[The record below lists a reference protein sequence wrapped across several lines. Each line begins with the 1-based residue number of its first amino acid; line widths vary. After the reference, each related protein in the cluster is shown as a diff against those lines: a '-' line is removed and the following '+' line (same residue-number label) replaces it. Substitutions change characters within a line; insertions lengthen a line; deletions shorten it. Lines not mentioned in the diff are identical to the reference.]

1 VRITRHGHACLLVE
15 SGDTR
20 VLIDPGAFS
29 SPDAFALTDLD
40 AVVVTHQHLDHWD
53 RERGAALLRANA
65 GAVLLADPET
75 AAELGDPWRA
85 HRDGD
90 RTDLRGATLVGVG
103 ATHAEILPTL
113 PRVANVGVRVEGAD
127 GVTLFHPGDSYEHAP
142 AGVDVLALPLSAPW
156 AKVSETVAFARRVAP
171 RVAFPVHDR
180 TISELAQG
188 MYLGHVENHAGL
200 ADFRRLGQA
209 DATTVDPA

>member
-1 VRITRHGHACLLVE
+1 MRITRHGHACLLVE
-15 SGDTR
+15 TGDAR

-29 SPDAFALTDLD
+29 SSTTFGLSGLD
-40 AVVVTHQHLDHWD
+40 AIVVTHQHPDHWD
-53 RERGAALLRANA
+53 RERGPALVAANP

-90 RTDLRGATLVGVG
+90 RTELGDVSIIGVG
-103 ATHAEILPTL
+103 TTHAEILPSL
-113 PRVANVGVRVEGAD
+113 PRVANVGVRLEGAD

-142 AGVDVLALPLSAPW
+142 EGVDVLALPLSAPW
-156 AKVSETVAFARRVAP
+156 TKVSETVAFARRVAP
-171 RVAFPVHDR
+171 RVALPVHDG
-180 TISELAQG
+180 TVSVQAQG
-188 MYLGHVENHAGL
+188 IYLGHVEQHAGL
-200 ADFRRLGQA
+200 ADFRRLGGT